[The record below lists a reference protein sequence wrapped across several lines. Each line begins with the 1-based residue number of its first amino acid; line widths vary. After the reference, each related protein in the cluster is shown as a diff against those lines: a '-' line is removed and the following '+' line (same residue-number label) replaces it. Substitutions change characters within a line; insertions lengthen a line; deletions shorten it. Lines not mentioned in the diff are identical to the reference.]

1 MDDKIR
7 RGLKT
12 RVNRAAGQIAGIG
25 RMIDEEKYCVDILH
39 QISAAR
45 SALDSLGVQLLSA
58 HLESC
63 VLGHG
68 TGTEHESAKPM
79 SREQLL
85 DEVKVVLTNFLK

>member
-68 TGTEHESAKPM
+68 TETEHGDARPM
-79 SREQLL
+79 NREQLL